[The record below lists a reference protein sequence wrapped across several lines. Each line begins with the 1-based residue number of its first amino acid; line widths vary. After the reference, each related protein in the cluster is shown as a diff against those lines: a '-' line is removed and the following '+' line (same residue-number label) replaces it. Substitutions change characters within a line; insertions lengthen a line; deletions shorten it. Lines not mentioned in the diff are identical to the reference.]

1 MKSKKKKV
9 RGQQRKLSKLLRQI
23 DALPVPIKGNEDMRH
38 YHVPGDD
45 WIGMRKTSGR
55 MKTAFCR
62 RWIAKTEEFTRQMEG
77 VEGFCKVVGLISYP
91 DLSGSQIIVF
101 FDEKYYDTFW
111 DRNDSYQTW
120 TLMDRGSL
128 VTRRGIAT
136 ELSEAGYSEVIV
148 DEDFIYRSE
157 LWFYVKK

>member
-23 DALPVPIKGNEDMRH
+23 DALQVPIKGNEDMRH

-91 DLSGSQIIVF
+91 DLSGSQGGVPGIYAPGGDGYGFQRFGGRSHGVIQ
-101 FDEKYYDTFW
+101 TF
-111 DRNDSYQTW
+111 S
-120 TLMDRGSL
+120 
-128 VTRRGIAT
+128 
-136 ELSEAGYSEVIV
+136 
-148 DEDFIYRSE
+148 
-157 LWFYVKK
+157 